1 MASSIAEAFREKS
14 PSKDKKNKR
23 NNSGVINNNCNMK
36 KRNNNS
42 NTHTQRKF
50 VRWIYNLSATAPRQP
65 N

>member
-36 KRNNNS
+36 KKK
-42 NTHTQRKF
+42 Q
-50 VRWIYNLSATAPRQP
+50 
-65 N
+65 